1 MDSKGVEAMKTLKTK
16 KKINKL
22 ALVVLAAMALALGCA
37 SHGEFAARQTGGIGT
52 VKSGYVLVNGLN
64 MYYEI
69 QGAGRPLVLIHGGV
83 CTIDTCFG
91 KVRPLL
97 VKNWKT
103 VAVELQGHGHTA
115 DVDRP
120 LTFEQLAEDTAALLR
135 QLKIENAD
143 VVGYSI
149 GGGVA
154 LQIAMRYPDLV
165 RKLVVIGT
173 TYNNH
178 GLVPGLLVVFRTMKP
193 EDIPAE
199 FREAYERTA
208 PDPKHWPT
216 LVSKVMKLG
225 LESKG
230 WRPEEIQSIK
240 APALVM
246 IGDDDIV
253 RPEHAVQMFRLLPHG
268 QLAVLPGADHF
279 LPMQRS
285 DWAVPMI
292 EAFLNAPMPEPK
304 KETK

>member
-1 MDSKGVEAMKTLKTK
+1 MKAITK
-16 KKINKL
+16 SS
-22 ALVVLAAMALALGCA
+22 LVILVAVGLVLGCA
-37 SHGEFAARQTGGIGT
+37 SHGEFAARQTGGAGA

-64 MYYEI
+64 MYYEV
-69 QGAGRPLVLIHGGV
+69 QGTGRPLVLIHGGV

-97 VKNWKT
+97 AKNWKT

-120 LTFEQLAEDTAALLR
+120 LTFEHLAEDTYALLR

-143 VVGYSI
+143 FVGYSI

-154 LQIAMRYPDLV
+154 LQIAMRHPDLV
-165 RKLVVIGT
+165 HKLVVIGT
-173 TYNNH
+173 TYNNQ
-178 GLVPGLLVVFRTMKP
+178 GLVPGLLLVFKTMKP
-193 EDIPAE
+193 EDIPEE

-208 PDPKHWPT
+208 PDPKHWSM
-216 LVSKVMKLG
+216 LVAKVMKLG

-240 APALVM
+240 APVLVM
-246 IGDDDIV
+246 IGDADIV
-253 RPEHAVQMFRLLPHG
+253 RPEHAVQMFRLLPHA
-268 QLAVLPGADHF
+268 QLAVLPGSDHF

-292 EAFLNAPMPEPK
+292 EAFLNAPMPEPE